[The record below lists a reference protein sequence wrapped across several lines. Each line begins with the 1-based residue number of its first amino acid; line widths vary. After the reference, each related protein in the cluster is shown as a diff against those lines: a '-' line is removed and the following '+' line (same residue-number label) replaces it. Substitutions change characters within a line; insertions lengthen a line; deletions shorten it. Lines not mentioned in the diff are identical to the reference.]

1 MNYFLADWGSELQQ
15 ELSCSFPFQKYE
27 GRVDLLG
34 AKQWKTG
41 RAIQIFVS
49 KENVL
54 RFVPKSN
61 WLVLMWYLLGMSI
74 YLTPLFLTLL
84 KQCLIQKQI
93 LIDFLDELGTLHFLT
108 FEFDTLNREK
118 SMEW

>member
-1 MNYFLADWGSELQQ
+1 
-15 ELSCSFPFQKYE
+15 
-27 GRVDLLG
+27 
-34 AKQWKTG
+34 
-41 RAIQIFVS
+41 
-49 KENVL
+49 
-54 RFVPKSN
+54 
-61 WLVLMWYLLGMSI
+61 MSI